1 MTLIGGNFMQSSA
14 SANATHP
21 APGSQSQPP
30 QMILMQMIMG
40 YWVSQL
46 IYVAAKLG
54 IADLLQTGTKHH
66 SELATATGTDAPSLY
81 RLLRALASVGIFT
94 EGAPGQFS
102 TTPLATFL
110 QRDVPGSV
118 RDAAIMMGDR
128 EHYNSWG
135 NILHAVQTGQSG
147 FENLFGMDIFAYY
160 AQNPGS
166 AEVFDRAMTSFSSME
181 NAAVCADYDF
191 AGIGSLVDVAGGQG
205 SLLCSILQANP
216 GMTGVLFD
224 QPDVIERAKP
234 QIAASGMGNRVQL
247 ASGSFF
253 ETVPAGADAY
263 IMKHIIHDWDDE
275 RAIAILQNCHRAMG
289 AGGKVLVVE
298 QVIPPGNE
306 PFMGKLLDVNMLV
319 MCPGGKERTAEE
331 FQALFSAAGFELT
344 RIVPTQGIVSVV
356 EGDRR

>member
-1 MTLIGGNFMQSSA
+1 MQSPA
-14 SANATHP
+14 PDNATHP
-21 APGSQSQPP
+21 APGLESPPP

-66 SELATATGTDAPSLY
+66 HGLATATGTDAPSLY

-94 EGAPGQFS
+94 EVAPGQFAMTS
-102 TTPLATFL
+102 LATFL
-110 QRDVPGSV
+110 QRDVSGSV

-147 FENLFGMDIFAYY
+147 FENLFGMNVFEYY
-160 AQNPGS
+160 AQNPEP
-166 AEVFDRAMTSFSSME
+166 AAVFDRAMTSFSGIE
-181 NAAVCADYDF
+181 NAAVCTDYDF

-216 GMTGVLFD
+216 GMTGILFD
-224 QPDVIERAKP
+224 QPDVIERATPK
-234 QIAASGMGNRVQL
+234 IAASGMGDRIQL
-247 ASGSFF
+247 TSGSFF
-253 ETVPAGADAY
+253 EAVPAGANAY

-275 RAIAILQNCHRAMG
+275 RAIAILQNCHRAM
-289 AGGKVLVVE
+289 ASGGKVLVVE

-331 FQALFSAAGFELT
+331 FRALFAAAGFELT